1 MIYRYRSIDKVLEFK
16 ELEKQELYF
25 SKLDDLND
33 YAEGFINLKWFG
45 DEICW
50 KGLFKHYIYCLD
62 LTLLKLSLKAEIDDI
77 KEIPI
82 YLDLTRVTDKHKEI
96 LSKITDIFF
105 NLESVKFLLKKLE
118 NDKIKLS
125 SYEIEFFL
133 KFYHTI
139 IIDILICVN
148 NDMPEEKIIKDFGID
163 SFVVFLDEYFK
174 NETFK
179 NEKETYLNIILNSL
193 LKIEEKNNFKD
204 EKTGFVYKLFTSEYI
219 SKLKYLT
226 YPEWYISCF
235 SESFDN
241 PVMWSSYADSNK
253 GICLIFKYETIK
265 NDKIIELH
273 DKIGIRN
280 GEDYYGYSKFRF
292 EKVNYSGEFKE
303 INFFNSLGRLN
314 RNQLDIWLSD
324 KEQISEYYK
333 HDDEWRNQYWD
344 NFNDLVSTKNP
355 QWSYEN
361 EYRLIS
367 DNLFFSKDSLKDRV
381 LKYKFTNLDGII
393 FGLNTTEENK
403 SSIINII
410 AKKCKENNRDKFNF
424 YKIKT
429 SVDTGKMKKEICTSS
444 IQKFNYILNNKEI
457 E

>member
-1 MIYRYRSIDKVLEFK
+1 MMYRYRSIDKVLEFK
-16 ELEKQELYF
+16 ELEKQEFYF

-82 YLDLTRVTDKHKEI
+82 YLDLTGITDKHKEI

-105 NLESVKFLLKKLE
+105 NLESVKFLLKKLG

-148 NDMPEEKIIKDFGID
+148 NNIPKEKIIKDLEVD

-179 NEKETYLNIILNSL
+179 NEKETHLSIMLNSL

-204 EKTGFVYKLFTSEYI
+204 EKTGFIYKIFTSEYI

-241 PVMWSSYADSNK
+241 PVMWGNYADCNT
-253 GICLIFKYETIK
+253 GICLVFKYETIGENK
-265 NDKIIELH
+265 FIELY

-280 GEDYYGYSKFRF
+280 GEDYYDYSKFRF
-292 EKVNYSGEFKE
+292 EKVNYSGNFKE
-303 INFFNSLGRLN
+303 INFFDSLGRLN
-314 RNQLDIWLSD
+314 RNQLDIWLYD
-324 KEQISEYYK
+324 KGQISEYYI
-333 HDDEWRNQYWD
+333 HDDKWRDKYWK
-344 NFNDLVSTKNP
+344 NFNNLVSTKNP
-355 QWSYEN
+355 QWDYEN

-367 DNLFFSKDSLKDRV
+367 DNMFFSKDCPKDRV
-381 LKYKFTNLDGII
+381 LKYKFDSLDSVI
-393 FGLNTTEENK
+393 FGLGTSEENK
-403 SSIINII
+403 SLIVEII
-410 AKKCKENNRDKFNF
+410 AKKCKERNIHKFNF
-424 YKIKT
+424 YKMKI
-429 SVDTGKMKKEICTSS
+429 SIDTGKMKKEICTSS
-444 IQKFNYILNNKEI
+444 IEKFNFILNNKT
-457 E
+457 